1 MKTLVIL
8 ISIPL
13 VKRNFKRFDIN
24 IYLNFLIKFKFITF
38 TKVLTLKKIKF
49 LIIKR

>member
-24 IYLNFLIKFKFITF
+24 IYLNFFDKIQIYHIYEGIDF
-38 TKVLTLKKIKF
+38 KKIKF
-49 LIIKR
+49 